1 MQFVPAIQPIVGHM
15 DVYQRSPGWTVPKV
29 DRQFSKF
36 ERWLLDTVPALYTLD
51 RNRIFWWFE
60 FLGSALQRQSP
71 FNGVATAIFRNA
83 ARLLM
88 NIQVKDPAMRAKLT
102 PNYAIGCKRVLLSNE
117 WLPALTA
124 KNVDLVTDG
133 IREIVPE
140 GIVANDGSLRPVD
153 TIIYGTGFEATGFL
167 APMTITGRGGLSLNQ
182 RWQDGAEAYMG
193 MTVSGFP
200 NLFILYGPNT
210 NLGAGS
216 IIYMLEAQ
224 AKYVTQAVQAL
235 QQQRLRWLDVKEGV
249 ISAYNLMLRR
259 RSKEDSVYETG
270 CQSWYITADGKNTV
284 SWVGYMNEY
293 AKQVAKLKLEDFET
307 MAAATAI
314 EVKREA
320 AVA

>member
-1 MQFVPAIQPIVGHM
+1 MA
-15 DVYQRSPGWTVPKV
+15 
-29 DRQFSKF
+29 
-36 ERWLLDTVPALYTLD
+36 
-51 RNRIFWWFE
+51 
-60 FLGSALQRQSP
+60 
-71 FNGVATAIFRNA
+71 
-83 ARLLM
+83 
-88 NIQVKDPAMRAKLT
+88 
-102 PNYAIGCKRVLLSNE
+102 
-117 WLPALTA
+117 
-124 KNVDLVTDG
+124 
-133 IREIVPE
+133 
-140 GIVANDGSLRPVD
+140 ANDGTLRAVD
-153 TIIYGTGFEATGFL
+153 TLIYGTGFEATGFL
-167 APMTITGRGGLSLNQ
+167 APMTITGRGGQTLNQ

-235 QQQRLRWLDVKEGV
+235 QAKSLRWLDVKAGV

-293 AKQVAKLKLEDFET
+293 AKQVARLKLDDFET
-307 MAAATAI
+307 APAAVVAERVA
-314 EVKREA
+314 EA
-320 AVA
+320 A